1 MVRIRKD
8 ILNAI
13 VDKTG
18 YSERHVRRMIDKVIE
33 ASGYTIPNKRIGG
46 NVLAS
51 KLSIKINEI
60 LDVDELTE
68 VRKYLAE
75 PVVKSIV
82 IQVKSIES
90 KERQP
95 AKIDEKLI
103 EAFGLPKNL
112 EREAIKMAK
121 VYPRF
126 YILENMLRYAIME
139 TLEQE
144 HGRDWWQIEGVVSRK
159 IREKVKGRINEER
172 EKRWHGMKR
181 GRHAIFYT
189 NLGDLGNII
198 LNNQET
204 FRKIFGRIDHFQTKL
219 SEIEDMRNIIAHNNP
234 LPSHEIK
241 RLRFYSNEL
250 RRQVASQISGSLTYG
265 GKK

>member
-1 MVRIRKD
+1 MVRIRRD
-8 ILNAI
+8 ILDAI

-18 YSERHVRRMIDKVIE
+18 YSDRHVRRMIDKVVE
-33 ASGYTIPNKRIGG
+33 ASGHTIPNTRIGG

-51 KLSIKINEI
+51 KLGIKINEI

-75 PVVKSIV
+75 PVVGSIV
-82 IQVKSIES
+82 IQVKSVES
-90 KERQP
+90 KERRP
-95 AKIDEKLI
+95 PKIDKKLI

-126 YILENMLRYAIME
+126 YILENMLRYAIMK
-139 TLEQE
+139 TLEKE
-144 HGRDWWQIEGVVSRK
+144 HGKDWWQIEGVVSRK
-159 IREKVKGRINEER
+159 IREKVEGRINEER

-189 NLGDLGNII
+189 DLGDLGNII

-204 FRKIFGRIDHFQTKL
+204 FKKIFGRIDHFETKL
-219 SEIEDMRNIIAHNNP
+219 NEIEDVRNIIAHNNP
-234 LPSHEIK
+234 LPPHEIK
-241 RLRFYSNEL
+241 RLNFYSKEL
-250 RRQVASQISGSLTYG
+250 RTQVVSQIKQ
-265 GKK
+265 KKSNLLS